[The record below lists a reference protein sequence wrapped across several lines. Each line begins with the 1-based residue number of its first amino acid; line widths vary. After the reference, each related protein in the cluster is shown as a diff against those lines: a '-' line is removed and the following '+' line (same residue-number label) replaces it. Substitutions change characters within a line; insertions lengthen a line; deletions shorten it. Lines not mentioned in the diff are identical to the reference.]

1 MTNATGERIEQLQAF
16 YFVIK
21 QFNAHCKLRMFC
33 RKHIDGVASNA
44 ELAAAKVLVIALVLH
59 ANELRDHIA
68 LTCFVA
74 GAQSHDHAVITLGLA
89 NAVNG
94 RDRGHN
100 DHVAA
105 LHQTLGA

>member
-1 MTNATGERIEQLQAF
+1 MTNATCERIKQLQAF
-16 YFVIK
+16 NFFIE
-21 QFNAHCKLRMFC
+21 QFNAHRKFRMFC
-33 RKHIDGVASNA
+33 WKHIDGVAANA
-44 ELAAAKVLVIALVLH
+44 KLAAAKVLVIALVLH

-94 RDRGHN
+94 RDRSHN
-100 DHVAA
+100 DHVAT